1 MRAPETALVL
11 FCPVRH
17 PVGIRSRIQGLQPGK
32 SIILYR
38 SVRRT
43 IFVVSLLAF
52 LVPVPVHAQGAEF
65 SFHGG
70 QAVEEYERGGGG
82 SVIVNLP
89 TGIRTIHVGARA
101 TYHLT
106 STMDDGEKSLLL
118 YGVDAGVTLVSSPIL
133 VRAMIG
139 VGRAQD
145 AEETVIVEDDTRT
158 DITRTTNTYYAQPGV
173 MIGMS
178 LGIVFVGLEGRYIS
192 LDKGVS
198 TTAVYATV
206 GFKVGH

>member
-1 MRAPETALVL
+1 MRIFRLIGPFLCVLSVFLFTRSAL
-11 FCPVRH
+11 
-17 PVGIRSRIQGLQPGK
+17 
-32 SIILYR
+32 
-38 SVRRT
+38 
-43 IFVVSLLAF
+43 
-52 LVPVPVHAQGAEF
+52 AQGAEF

-70 QAVEEYERGGGG
+70 QALEEYERGGGG

-89 TGIRTIHVGARA
+89 TGIRTIHLGARA

-106 STMDDGEKSLLL
+106 TPEGDGEKSLLM
-118 YGVDAGVTLVSSPIL
+118 YGVDAGVTLVSSPL
-133 VRAMIG
+133 VVRAMFG

-145 AEETVIVEDDTRT
+145 SVETMMVEDDTRT

-173 MIGMS
+173 MIGAS
-178 LGIVFVGLEGRYIS
+178 LGIVFVGIEGRYIS

-206 GFKVGH
+206 GFKVGR

>member
-1 MRAPETALVL
+1 M
-11 FCPVRH
+11 
-17 PVGIRSRIQGLQPGK
+17 PGK
-32 SIILYR
+32 RLAYR
-38 SVRRT
+38 
-43 IFVVSLLAF
+43 IFIVVSLFAF
-52 LVPVPVHAQGAEF
+52 PAVEPVHAQGAEF

-70 QAVEEYERGGGG
+70 QALNEYERGGGG
-82 SVIVNLP
+82 GVILNLP
-89 TGIRTIHVGARA
+89 SGIRTIHVGARA
-101 TYHLT
+101 TYHL
-106 STMDDGEKSLLL
+106 STIEGDGEKSLLL

-145 AEETVIVEDDTRT
+145 SEETVIREDDTRT
-158 DITRTTNTYYAQPGV
+158 IITRTTDTYYAHPGV

-198 TTAVYATV
+198 TSAVYATV
-206 GFKVGH
+206 GFKVGR

>member
-1 MRAPETALVL
+1 MTVTQLICRAAGLLCLAAAIATA
-11 FCPVRH
+11 
-17 PVGIRSRIQGLQPGK
+17 Q
-32 SIILYR
+32 
-38 SVRRT
+38 
-43 IFVVSLLAF
+43 
-52 LVPVPVHAQGAEF
+52 VHAQGAEF

-70 QAVEEYERGGGG
+70 QAVDEYERGGGG
-82 SVIVNLP
+82 SVLLNLP
-89 TGIRTIHVGARA
+89 TGIRTVHVGARA

-106 STMDDGEKSLLL
+106 TTETDGEKSLLL

-133 VRAMIG
+133 LRAMIG

-145 AEETVIVEDDTRT
+145 AEETVIQQDDTRT

-178 LGIVFVGLEGRYIS
+178 LGIAFVALEGRYIS

-198 TTAVYATV
+198 TPAVYATV
-206 GFKVGH
+206 GFKVGR

>member
-1 MRAPETALVL
+1 M
-11 FCPVRH
+11 
-17 PVGIRSRIQGLQPGK
+17 PGTR
-32 SIILYR
+32 LAC
-38 SVRRT
+38 RT
-43 IFVVSLLAF
+43 FFVVFLLAF
-52 LVPVPVHAQGAEF
+52 PAAEPAHAQGAEF

-70 QAVEEYERGGGG
+70 QALDEYDRGGGG
-82 SVIVNLP
+82 SVILNLP
-89 TGIRTIHVGARA
+89 TGIRTIHVGAKA

-106 STMDDGEKSLLL
+106 TTEGDGEKSLLL

-133 VRAMIG
+133 VRAMMG

-145 AEETVIVEDDTRT
+145 SEETVILEDDTRT
-158 DITRTTNTYYAQPGV
+158 VITRTTNTYYAHPGV

-198 TTAVYATV
+198 TSAVYATV
-206 GFKVGH
+206 GFKVGR

>member
-1 MRAPETALVL
+1 M
-11 FCPVRH
+11 
-17 PVGIRSRIQGLQPGK
+17 PGTR
-32 SIILYR
+32 LAC
-38 SVRRT
+38 RT
-43 IFVVSLLAF
+43 FFVVSLLAF
-52 LVPVPVHAQGAEF
+52 PAAEPAHAQGAEF

-70 QAVEEYERGGGG
+70 QALDEYDRGGGG
-82 SVIVNLP
+82 SVILNLP
-89 TGIRTIHVGARA
+89 TGIRTIHVGAKA

-106 STMDDGEKSLLL
+106 TTEGDGEKSLLL

-133 VRAMIG
+133 VRAMMG

-145 AEETVIVEDDTRT
+145 SEETVILEDDTRT
-158 DITRTTNTYYAQPGV
+158 VITRTTNTYYAHPGV

-198 TTAVYATV
+198 TSAVYATV
-206 GFKVGH
+206 GFKVGR